1 MQGHHNDNPDADYDD
16 DPDDRRNRFLPDAG
30 NGNGGG
36 NGQRAASQPPH
47 HSATSFLSSPPT
59 QHLVPSSLGG
69 SGGGLWGGHGHG
81 HGLSSSTRSSS
92 FSTPRFASTF
102 EDDELLDGDGEDD
115 ELYDARYGS
124 GAGYRGRTYAAD
136 LARSRSQSL
145 ATAPVGSG
153 RTPSAAFSIPGT
165 QRYGELPGSRYGS
178 LGSASLGLARSPH
191 THAGSP
197 LARGDA
203 SNMSPFVRDVGQ
215 ILLDDG
221 SFRELWERERHLS
234 SSSSLSHSHAAHN
247 LAHSFSNNE
256 HEGGGGSGTTS
267 RRHSVSIVQPR
278 RLAGF
283 NAPDSSEQDFGAA
296 FSSSSFANNA
306 GFAAAAGAGSGL
318 GLGAG
323 RGFSSS
329 VGLGGR
335 GGGGGLLLS
344 DDDLEGLG
352 SLPCPRPPRR
362 PEPPATTAVDMPE
375 EQEEGAQ
382 VQGASRSTR
391 PSGARRPRSR
401 TPRGPRRTR
410 TSPRRRSRR
419 RRASTRRRS
428 TASAASRRTASAPTE
443 GQAGVAVPRARG
455 RGADE
460 PAEPARGR
468 PGRGAGQGPQ
478 GLQSHAG
485 VGLGQGGQGGQAQAE
500 LGKGL
505 PLHAVP
511 PDWPLYIV
519 EFKAGRTDLFYR
531 AGGPGGAGGRG
542 RECFL
547 LVLTSSLFDDDA
559 IRVGDLVIVE
569 ADRGKDLGKVVND
582 SITLGEVEAFWAG
595 QARYTSQG
603 SGQSPPTSPGGADG
617 GGKKEIAPKMIY
629 GKAGA
634 GDAQLLVAK
643 MQDEQK
649 ALALCQTKVRA
660 KKLPMEVV
668 DAEYQW
674 DRRKLTFYFVAEKR
688 IDFRELVRELF
699 RLYKTRIW
707 MASLQGAG
715 GFEQ

>member
-1 MQGHHNDNPDADYDD
+1 MQGHHQDNPDADYDD

-102 EDDELLDGDGEDD
+102 EDDELLDGDGDDD
-115 ELYDARYGS
+115 ELYDARYGA

-352 SLPCPRPPRR
+352 SLSLSPP
-362 PEPPATTAVDMPE
+362 
-375 EQEEGAQ
+375 
-382 VQGASRSTR
+382 
-391 PSGARRPRSR
+391 
-401 TPRGPRRTR
+401 
-410 TSPRRRSRR
+410 
-419 RRASTRRRS
+419 
-428 TASAASRRTASAPTE
+428 SAASRTTSYD
-443 GQAGVAVPRARG
+443 RG
-455 RGADE
+455 GYA
-460 PAEPARGR
+460 
-468 PGRGAGQGPQ
+468 
-478 GLQSHAG
+478 
-485 VGLGQGGQGGQAQAE
+485 
-500 LGKGL
+500 
-505 PLHAVP
+505 
-511 PDWPLYIV
+511 
-519 EFKAGRTDLFYR
+519 
-531 AGGPGGAGGRG
+531 GGAGG
-542 RECFL
+542 
-547 LVLTSSLFDDDA
+547 
-559 IRVGDLVIVE
+559 
-569 ADRGKDLGKVVND
+569 
-582 SITLGEVEAFWAG
+582 
-595 QARYTSQG
+595 
-603 SGQSPPTSPGGADG
+603 GG
-617 GGKKEIAPKMIY
+617 
-629 GKAGA
+629 AGA
-634 GDAQLLVAK
+634 GSLPIYAPLGRTPPAKQDPAWAAADA
-643 MQDEQK
+643 
-649 ALALCQTKVRA
+649 
-660 KKLPMEVV
+660 
-668 DAEYQW
+668 
-674 DRRKLTFYFVAEKR
+674 YFASPPQPR
-688 IDFRELVRELF
+688 IDTAAQYRERGESP
-699 RLYKTRIW
+699 YSTRGESPYLD
-707 MASLQGAG
+707 SL
-715 GFEQ
+715 

>member
-1 MQGHHNDNPDADYDD
+1 MQGHHQDNPDADFDD
-16 DPDDRRNRFLPDAG
+16 DPDDRRNRFLPE
-30 NGNGGG
+30 GNGGNG

-102 EDDELLDGDGEDD
+102 EDDELLDGDGDDD

-247 LAHSFSNNE
+247 LAHSFSNE
-256 HEGGGGSGTTS
+256 HEGGGSGTTS

-352 SLPCPRPPRR
+352 SLSLSPP
-362 PEPPATTAVDMPE
+362 
-375 EQEEGAQ
+375 
-382 VQGASRSTR
+382 
-391 PSGARRPRSR
+391 
-401 TPRGPRRTR
+401 
-410 TSPRRRSRR
+410 
-419 RRASTRRRS
+419 
-428 TASAASRRTASAPTE
+428 SAASRTTSYD
-443 GQAGVAVPRARG
+443 RG
-455 RGADE
+455 GYA
-460 PAEPARGR
+460 
-468 PGRGAGQGPQ
+468 
-478 GLQSHAG
+478 
-485 VGLGQGGQGGQAQAE
+485 
-500 LGKGL
+500 
-505 PLHAVP
+505 
-511 PDWPLYIV
+511 
-519 EFKAGRTDLFYR
+519 
-531 AGGPGGAGGRG
+531 GGAGG
-542 RECFL
+542 
-547 LVLTSSLFDDDA
+547 
-559 IRVGDLVIVE
+559 
-569 ADRGKDLGKVVND
+569 
-582 SITLGEVEAFWAG
+582 
-595 QARYTSQG
+595 
-603 SGQSPPTSPGGADG
+603 GG
-617 GGKKEIAPKMIY
+617 
-629 GKAGA
+629 AGA
-634 GDAQLLVAK
+634 GSLPIYAPLGRTPPAKQDAAW
-643 MQDEQK
+643 
-649 ALALCQTKVRA
+649 AAA
-660 KKLPMEVV
+660 
-668 DAEYQW
+668 DA
-674 DRRKLTFYFVAEKR
+674 YFSSPPQPPAPR
-688 IDFRELVRELF
+688 IDTQYSRD
-699 RLYKTRIW
+699 
-707 MASLQGAG
+707 GAG
-715 GFEQ
+715 YARDGGRGESPYRDRAGAEGGRQESPYHNSL